1 MKSFG
6 QNRNKR
12 WKFRKKTTIFLA
24 VILLFF
30 LTGFVKDYNPDQTLN
45 NKQHKNMQSDISAEQ
60 KMKNSKAIKFLNSLN
75 NAQREKALYEF
86 EDASKTKWHYLPG
99 ATWSRAGIQI
109 HELNETQKELLFSL
123 LQDFLSEAGFS
134 KTKRI
139 IELEEVLVQM
149 GGSSFVRDPE
159 KYFAAFY
166 GNPERDSLWAWSFEG
181 HHISLNF
188 TVLNDHISMAPRF
201 FGANPA
207 TIPHGKRKGER
218 TLNKEEDY
226 GLELI
231 NSMSASQKQKA
242 IFRESAF
249 SDITT
254 TNAPEVNPPEPA
266 GIELKDLNL
275 AQQNI
280 LVNLID
286 EYLSAMPP
294 EPAAKRMENLKNEE
308 FDKIRFGW
316 AGATKLGEPHYYRIQ
331 GKTFLVEFDN
341 TQNNA
346 NHIHTVWRDFDG
358 DFGRDLIREHY
369 RTSEHHSR

>member
-1 MKSFG
+1 MDTDS
-6 QNRNKR
+6 
-12 WKFRKKTTIFLA
+12 
-24 VILLFF
+24 
-30 LTGFVKDYNPDQTLN
+30 
-45 NKQHKNMQSDISAEQ
+45 EQ
-60 KMKNSKAIKFLNSLN
+60 KMKFSKAIKFLHSLN
-75 NAQREKALYEF
+75 NTQREKTQFDF

-99 ATWSRAGIQI
+99 ATRKRAGIQLF
-109 HELNETQKELLFSL
+109 ELNETQKELLFLL
-123 LQDFLSEAGFS
+123 LQDFLSESGYS
-134 KTKRI
+134 KTKQI
-139 IELEEVLVQM
+139 IALEEVLVQL
-149 GGSSFVRDPE
+149 GGSSVVRDPE

-188 TVLNDHISMAPRF
+188 TVLNDRISMAPRF

-207 TIPHGKRKGER
+207 IIPDGKRKGER
-218 TLNKEEDY
+218 TLGKEEDY

-242 IFRESAF
+242 IFRKNAF
-249 SDITT
+249 FDITT

-266 GIELKDLNL
+266 GIEMNDLDP

-280 LVNLID
+280 LVNLIN

-294 EPAAKRMENLKNEE
+294 ELASKRMENLKQEE

-369 RTSEHHSR
+369 RMSEHHSMH